1 MRAVL
6 RRVPR
11 VLRLWRT
18 WWAAACVVTAYGAIT
33 GRAMVQDVGTL
44 TLAALIIVLAW
55 KGPAWWREAG
65 GHD

>member
-1 MRAVL
+1 MAVL

-18 WWAAACVVTAYGAIT
+18 WWCAACAVVMAGALT
-33 GRAMVQDVGTL
+33 GHERIHDAGVL
-44 TLAALIIVLAW
+44 TLAALIVVLAW